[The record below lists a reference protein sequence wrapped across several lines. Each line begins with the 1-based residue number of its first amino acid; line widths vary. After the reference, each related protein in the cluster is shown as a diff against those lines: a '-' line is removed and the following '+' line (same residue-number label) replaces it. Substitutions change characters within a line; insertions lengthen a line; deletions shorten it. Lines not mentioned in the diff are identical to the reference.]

1 MEKGR
6 GPSHW
11 KSPEEL
17 AASSW
22 ETELC
27 NDCGSGSLRA
37 WLPDTRKETPLV
49 GPGWQCCGWFEAR
62 SRIQS
67 CRERCRIWWVLK
79 GSAEPAGLGEGGGVW
94 AD

>member
-1 MEKGR
+1 MKTPELRTQKIQKTRWEVDKGP

-17 AASSW
+17 AATAP
-22 ETELC
+22 ERELC

-49 GPGWQCCGWFEAR
+49 GPRWQHCGWFEAR
-62 SRIQS
+62 LRIQG
-67 CRERCRIWWVLK
+67 C
-79 GSAEPAGLGEGGGVW
+79 
-94 AD
+94 